1 MVADLIRALVAAV
14 AGAVLPGYFWA
25 AVLRPTSGLGER
37 LAYSTVV
44 SMASVPTVAVIL
56 ARVARTGIELWVAL
70 AAVLFVFGTGLLAF
84 RLKGPAPGTAAP
96 VLRMPEPTRD
106 PWVLGLVAGAL
117 LVGLVL
123 MAAHRPPAALLALVA
138 VALLAGGALM
148 AWPRPA
154 APENP
159 PPVVAAG
166 CRGLSVRAA
175 AGPAEPAISA
185 AGSLPNRSAGPPASA
200 AGPSGTGSAGR
211 QAPAPGQA
219 SPAGPPPAARPFGLP
234 LSVVRDGGLAVI
246 LVLTACRD
254 YSGVVRFEWP
264 YIGGQ
269 DQFSHAV
276 MAEQMLAHGQYP
288 SYLIYPPG
296 FSALT
301 AVICRFAGLT
311 PLALFPVLAP
321 MLLVVTA
328 LGAYAL
334 ATRLWGWQY
343 GLGAAALPPGL
354 VLTGAFNGF
363 AGSLYPDLISAY
375 FLLVMTVAALVTLY
389 EAPTARSVI
398 LVAVVGASPVLYH
411 SVATLY
417 AAVLLALVAVIGLP
431 YLIRGGHRRE
441 TRALLFGLAGAAVLA
456 ACYAVYVYNP
466 GGILG
471 GKSSAGGAVSAALGS
486 QAPPAQ
492 SALLSELGP
501 PVVWFGLLGLAALA
515 VSLRYLR
522 RPAQVL
528 TVATV
533 VGWCVLMYLGSRT
546 SLDGFPQRFERD
558 LGAPLSV
565 IAVFGVGVVV
575 RSLPLRGAATRTAPA
590 LAATIAGIVAAV
602 MLLAQTVHAVG
613 ASDRSAGK
621 LLSHRVAAAGQ
632 WLARHNTGGTIITTP
647 YMNRGISNRAML
659 ALGGYTGLQAFS
671 PFRTAHPRSLPTA
684 GKGPLLDSQTVL
696 LAPTELPLRGHP
708 GAPGRAL
715 CGAVQDRQ
723 RRRPRRV
730 RRGPGPLPAGI
741 REPRSDHLRD
751 APHRL
756 RLTACAVGV
765 SPGDPAGLV
774 ATMTVAPNSADRATR
789 GTRPPRLAVWHAV
802 CSWRS
807 LTSTSR
813 LPPSASHRGASAA
826 TRRSTSSPSAP
837 PSSAPRGSCS
847 RASAGNSPTSA
858 VGTYGT
864 LAARTPTRPRSA
876 AGSGSNRSP
885 A

>member
-1 MVADLIRALVAAV
+1 VVADLIRALLAAA

-37 LAYSTVV
+37 LAYSTAV
-44 SMASVPTVAVIL
+44 SMASVPTIAVIL

-70 AAVLFVFGTGLLAF
+70 AAVLIVFGTGLLAF
-84 RLKGPAPGTAAP
+84 RLKGPAPGSAAP
-96 VLRMPEPTRD
+96 VLRMPAPTRD
-106 PWVLGLVAGAL
+106 PRVLGLVAAAL
-117 LVGLVL
+117 LVGVVL
-123 MAAHRPPAALLALVA
+123 MAVHRPPAGLLVLVA

-159 PPVVAAG
+159 PAASPPDAG
-166 CRGLSVRAA
+166 AFLSAPP
-175 AGPAEPAISA
+175 GPAEPAISA
-185 AGSLPNRSAGPPASA
+185 AGSLPNGSAAPPASA
-200 AGPSGTGSAGR
+200 AGPSGTESAGH
-211 QAPAPGQA
+211 QAHAPGQA

-246 LVLTACRD
+246 LVLTACRN
-254 YSGVVRFEWP
+254 YSGVIRFEWP

-288 SYLIYPPG
+288 GYLIYPPG

-321 MLLVVTA
+321 MLLVVAA

-363 AGSLYPDLISAY
+363 AGSLYPNLISAY
-375 FLLVMTVAALVTLY
+375 FLLVMAVAALVTLY

-398 LVAVVGASPVLYH
+398 LVAVVAASPVLYH

-431 YLIRGGHRRE
+431 YLIHGGHRRE
-441 TRALLFGLAGAAVLA
+441 TRALLLGLAGAAVLSA
-456 ACYAVYVYNP
+456 IYAIYTYNP

-471 GKSSAGGAVSAALGS
+471 GKSTAGGAVSAALGS

-492 SALLSELGP
+492 SAPLRELGP
-501 PVVWFGLLGLAALA
+501 PIVWFGLLGLAALV

-528 TVATV
+528 TVATI
-533 VGWCVLMYLGSRT
+533 VGWCGLMYLGSRT
-546 SLDGFPQRFERD
+546 SLDGFPQRFARD

-565 IAVFGVGVVV
+565 VAVFGVGVVV
-575 RSLPLRGAATRTAPA
+575 RSLPLRGAASRTAPM
-590 LAATIAGIVAAV
+590 LAATIACIVAAV

-621 LLSHRVAAAGQ
+621 LLSHPVAAAGQ

-647 YMNRGISNRAML
+647 YMNPGMTNRAML
-659 ALGGYTGLQAFS
+659 ALGGYTGLQAFT

-684 GKGPLLDSQTVL
+684 GKGPLLDSQEVL
-696 LAPTELPLRGHP
+696 LHP
-708 GAPGRAL
+708 QSCPSANILVR
-715 CGAVQDRQ
+715 QD
-723 RRRPRRV
+723 V
-730 RRGPGPLPAGI
+730 RYVVLYKTGNDADLAGF
-741 REPRSDHLRD
+741 
-751 APHRL
+751 A
-756 RLTACAVGV
+756 A
-765 SPGDPAGLV
+765 DPAHYQRV
-774 ATMTVAPNSADRATR
+774 FENPAVIIYATHRA
-789 GTRPPRLAVWHAV
+789 G
-802 CSWRS
+802 C
-807 LTSTSR
+807 
-813 LPPSASHRGASAA
+813 
-826 TRRSTSSPSAP
+826 
-837 PSSAPRGSCS
+837 
-847 RASAGNSPTSA
+847 
-858 VGTYGT
+858 
-864 LAARTPTRPRSA
+864 
-876 AGSGSNRSP
+876 
-885 A
+885 

>member
-1 MVADLIRALVAAV
+1 MVADLIRALLAAV

-70 AAVLFVFGTGLLAF
+70 AAVLIVFGTGLLTF
-84 RLKGPAPGTAAP
+84 RLKGPAPGSAAP
-96 VLRMPEPTRD
+96 VLRMPEPTRN
-106 PWVLGLVAGAL
+106 PWVLGLVAGAIL
-117 LVGLVL
+117 IGLVL
-123 MAAHRPPAALLALVA
+123 MASRRPPAALLALVA

-159 PPVVAAG
+159 PPASPPEPGAF
-166 CRGLSVRAA
+166 LSAPPP
-175 AGPAEPAISA
+175 GPAEPATPAPGPSA
-185 AGSLPNRSAGPPASA
+185 PATPAPRSPASGSSAIPSSA
-200 AGPSGTGSAGR
+200 AGPSGTGPSGP
-211 QAPAPGQA
+211 QAPAKD
-219 SPAGPPPAARPFGLP
+219 SPAGPTPVARPFGLP
-234 LSVVRDGGLAVI
+234 LSVVRDGGLAAI
-246 LVLTACRD
+246 LVLTAGRV

-264 YIGGQ
+264 YVSGG

-288 SYLIYPPG
+288 GYLIYPPG

-334 ATRLWGWQY
+334 ATRLWGWEY
-343 GLGAAALPPGL
+343 GLGAAALSGL

-363 AGSLYPDLISAY
+363 AEGRYPDLISAF

-389 EAPTARSVI
+389 EAPTVRSVI

-411 SVATLY
+411 SVAALY

-431 YLIRGGHRRE
+431 YLIHGGHRRE
-441 TRALLFGLAGAAVLA
+441 MRALLLSLAGVAVLA
-456 ACYAVYVYNP
+456 AIYAVYVYNP

-471 GKSSAGGAVSAALGS
+471 GKSSAGGAVSIVLGS
-486 QAPPAQ
+486 QAPATQ
-492 SALLSELGP
+492 GALLKELGP
-501 PVVWFGLLGLAALA
+501 PIVWFGVLGLAALA

-522 RPAQVL
+522 RPVQVL

-533 VGWCVLMYLGSRT
+533 AGWCVLMYLGSRT

-565 IAVFGVGVVV
+565 VAAFGVGLVV
-575 RSLPLRGAATRTAPA
+575 RSLPLRGAAPRTAPA
-590 LAATIAGIVAAV
+590 VAAPNAGIVAAG
-602 MLLAQTVHAVG
+602 MLFAQAGHAG
-613 ASDRSAGK
+613 RASDRSAGQ

-647 YMNRGISNRAML
+647 NMNPGISNRAML
-659 ALGGYTGLQAFS
+659 ALGGYTGLQAYT
-671 PFRTAHPRSLPTA
+671 PYRIAHPRSLPTA
-684 GKGPLLDSQTVL
+684 GKGPLLDSQEVL
-696 LAPTELPLRGHP
+696 LHP
-708 GAPGRAL
+708 QSCQSANILVRQDVRYVVLYRASN
-715 CGAVQDRQ
+715 GTGSQ
-723 RRRPRRV
+723 
-730 RRGPGPLPAGI
+730 GPAADLAGF
-741 REPRSDHLRD
+741 
-751 APHRL
+751 A
-756 RLTACAVGV
+756 A
-765 SPGDPAGLV
+765 DPAHYQHV
-774 ATMTVAPNSADRATR
+774 FQNPAVIIYATHRA
-789 GTRPPRLAVWHAV
+789 G
-802 CSWRS
+802 C
-807 LTSTSR
+807 
-813 LPPSASHRGASAA
+813 G
-826 TRRSTSSPSAP
+826 
-837 PSSAPRGSCS
+837 
-847 RASAGNSPTSA
+847 
-858 VGTYGT
+858 
-864 LAARTPTRPRSA
+864 
-876 AGSGSNRSP
+876 
-885 A
+885 

>member
-1 MVADLIRALVAAV
+1 VVADLIRALLAAA

-37 LAYSTVV
+37 LAYSTAV
-44 SMASVPTVAVIL
+44 SMASVPTIAVIL

-70 AAVLFVFGTGLLAF
+70 AAVLIVFGTGLLAF
-84 RLKGPAPGTAAP
+84 RLKGPAPGSAAP
-96 VLRMPEPTRD
+96 VLRMPAPTRD
-106 PWVLGLVAGAL
+106 PRVLGLVAAAL
-117 LVGLVL
+117 LVGVVL
-123 MAAHRPPAALLALVA
+123 MAVHRPPAGLLVLVA

-159 PPVVAAG
+159 PAASPPDAG
-166 CRGLSVRAA
+166 AFLSAPP
-175 AGPAEPAISA
+175 GPAEPAISA
-185 AGSLPNRSAGPPASA
+185 AGSLPNGSAAPPASA
-200 AGPSGTGSAGR
+200 AGPSGTESAGH
-211 QAPAPGQA
+211 QAHAPGQA

-246 LVLTACRD
+246 LVLTACRN
-254 YSGVVRFEWP
+254 YSGVIRFEWP

-288 SYLIYPPG
+288 GYLIYPPG

-321 MLLVVTA
+321 MLLVATA

-363 AGSLYPDLISAY
+363 AGSLYPNLISAY
-375 FLLVMTVAALVTLY
+375 FLLVMAVAALVTLY

-398 LVAVVGASPVLYH
+398 LVAVVAASPVLYH

-431 YLIRGGHRRE
+431 YLIHGGHRRE
-441 TRALLFGLAGAAVLA
+441 TRALLLGLAGAAVLSA
-456 ACYAVYVYNP
+456 IYAIYTYNP

-471 GKSSAGGAVSAALGS
+471 GKSTAGGAVSAALGS

-492 SALLSELGP
+492 SAPLRELGP
-501 PVVWFGLLGLAALA
+501 PIVWFGLLGLAALV

-528 TVATV
+528 TVATI
-533 VGWCVLMYLGSRT
+533 VGWCGLMYLGSRT
-546 SLDGFPQRFERD
+546 SLDGFPQRFARD

-565 IAVFGVGVVV
+565 VAVFGVGVVV
-575 RSLPLRGAATRTAPA
+575 RSLPLRGAASRTAPM
-590 LAATIAGIVAAV
+590 LAATIACIVAAV

-621 LLSHRVAAAGQ
+621 LLSHPVAAAGQ

-647 YMNRGISNRAML
+647 YMNPGMTNRAML
-659 ALGGYTGLQAFS
+659 ALGGYTGLQAFT

-684 GKGPLLDSQTVL
+684 GKGPLLDSQEVL
-696 LAPTELPLRGHP
+696 LHP
-708 GAPGRAL
+708 QSCPSANILVR
-715 CGAVQDRQ
+715 QD
-723 RRRPRRV
+723 V
-730 RRGPGPLPAGI
+730 RYVVLYKTGNDADLAGF
-741 REPRSDHLRD
+741 
-751 APHRL
+751 A
-756 RLTACAVGV
+756 A
-765 SPGDPAGLV
+765 DPAHYQRV
-774 ATMTVAPNSADRATR
+774 FENPAVIIYATHRA
-789 GTRPPRLAVWHAV
+789 G
-802 CSWRS
+802 C
-807 LTSTSR
+807 
-813 LPPSASHRGASAA
+813 
-826 TRRSTSSPSAP
+826 
-837 PSSAPRGSCS
+837 
-847 RASAGNSPTSA
+847 
-858 VGTYGT
+858 
-864 LAARTPTRPRSA
+864 
-876 AGSGSNRSP
+876 
-885 A
+885 